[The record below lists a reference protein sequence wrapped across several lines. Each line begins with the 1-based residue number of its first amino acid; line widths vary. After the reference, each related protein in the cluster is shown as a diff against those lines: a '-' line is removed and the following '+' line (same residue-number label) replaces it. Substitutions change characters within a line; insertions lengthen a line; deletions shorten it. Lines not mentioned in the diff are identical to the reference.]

1 MQEPLFNMLQQKGL
15 LLIVIDESQMEHLT
29 LNQVRTWIPG
39 SKALSEI
46 ESMEVE
52 TPPVTATIGTR
63 TDRQI
68 LEQTNE
74 LALRILGANGMEQT
88 PENVEKWVCN
98 IHHPT
103 ARAAWNTA
111 CVAQQIITETDP
123 NDCLYV
129 LDEDGADA
137 DQ

>member
-1 MQEPLFNMLQQKGL
+1 MEPIYQILEQKGL
-15 LLIVIDESQMEHLT
+15 RLILIDHDDFQEMSLQELQPLLRGTKAEQEIKELKTNPLHVISPMGE
-29 LNQVRTWIPG
+29 
-39 SKALSEI
+39 
-46 ESMEVE
+46 
-52 TPPVTATIGTR
+52 R

-68 LEQTNE
+68 LVQTNE

-88 PENVEKWVCN
+88 LENVEKWVCN

-129 LDEDGADA
+129 LDEE
-137 DQ
+137 

>member
-1 MQEPLFNMLQQKGL
+1 MEPIYQILEQKGL
-15 LLIVIDESQMEHLT
+15 RLILIDHDDFQEMSLQELQPLLRGTKAEQEIKELKTNPLHVISPMGE
-29 LNQVRTWIPG
+29 
-39 SKALSEI
+39 
-46 ESMEVE
+46 
-52 TPPVTATIGTR
+52 R

-68 LEQTNE
+68 LVQTNE

-129 LDEDGADA
+129 LDEE
-137 DQ
+137 

>member
-1 MQEPLFNMLQQKGL
+1 MDATYQILEQKGL
-15 LLIVIDESQMEHLT
+15 RLILIDHDHFQQMSLQELQPLLRDTKAEQEIKDLQTNPQHVISPMGE
-29 LNQVRTWIPG
+29 
-39 SKALSEI
+39 
-46 ESMEVE
+46 
-52 TPPVTATIGTR
+52 R
-63 TDRQI
+63 TDHEI
-68 LEQTNE
+68 LVQTNE

-98 IHHPT
+98 IHHPS

-111 CVAQQIITETDP
+111 CVAQQIITATDP

>member
-1 MQEPLFNMLQQKGL
+1 MEPIYQILEQKGL
-15 LLIVIDESQMEHLT
+15 RLILIDHDDFQEMSLQELQPLLRGTKAEQEIKELKTNPLHVISPMGE
-29 LNQVRTWIPG
+29 
-39 SKALSEI
+39 
-46 ESMEVE
+46 
-52 TPPVTATIGTR
+52 R

-68 LEQTNE
+68 LVQTNE

-111 CVAQQIITETDP
+111 CVAQQIITFTE
-123 NDCLYV
+123 V
-129 LDEDGADA
+129 FFV
-137 DQ
+137 